1 MLAELHA
8 HTTYSRGKKIFYES
22 VSTPAEM
29 LARAKRLGLG
39 MLAITDHDEIRG
51 ALAAKRLE
59 KKYGV
64 KVIVGEEITTKS
76 GHLLALGINELVR
89 PGMTVRESVEAVH
102 SQGGIAIAP
111 HPFDFK
117 RNGIRL
123 ESKHCDAI
131 EVFNAMSIDR
141 LTNRRAVRFAKKLGM
156 PVTAG
161 SDAHGELMLG
171 YGLVEAE
178 SEEVDSFLKDIKGG
192 NLKLKVDYMPLEAI
206 RDTAIK
212 KLCMSY
218 DYTMNYIEKNYNWPQ
233 RVIAKSM
240 MDIVSSQARGIDSF
254 LKVVSYMAYGGV
266 LFYSGFT
273 NLVGF
278 SALENRVKRI

>member
-8 HTTYSRGKKIFYES
+8 HTTFSRGKKIFYES
-22 VSTPAEM
+22 VSTPEEM
-29 LARAKRLGLG
+29 MRRARKLGIEVLAV
-39 MLAITDHDEIRG
+39 TDHDEIRG
-51 ALAAKRLE
+51 ALAAKKLE
-59 KKYGV
+59 KRYGV
-64 KVIVGEEITTKS
+64 RVIIGEEITTKS
-76 GHLLALGINELVR
+76 GHLLALGISELVR
-89 PGMTVRESVEAVH
+89 PGMSVKETVEEIHR
-102 SQGGIAIAP
+102 QGGIAVAP

-123 ESKHCDAI
+123 ESKYCDAI

-171 YGLVEAE
+171 YGLVETA
-178 SEEVDSFLKDIKGG
+178 SDDIDGLLADIKEGG
-192 NLKLKVDYMPLEAI
+192 LRLKVDYMPLEAI

-218 DYTMNYIEKNYNWPQ
+218 DYTMKYIEENYSWPQ
-233 RVIAKSM
+233 RVIAKAF
-240 MDIVSSQARGIDSF
+240 MDVVNSQARGIDSF

-278 SALENRVKRI
+278 RALENRVKRI

>member
-8 HTTYSRGKKIFYES
+8 HTTFSRGKKIFYES
-22 VSTPAEM
+22 VSTPEEM
-29 LARAKRLGLG
+29 MRRARELGIG

-59 KKYGV
+59 KKHRV
-64 KVIVGEEITTKS
+64 KVIIGEEVTTRS
-76 GHLLALGINELVR
+76 GHLLALGISELVR
-89 PGMTVRESVEAVH
+89 PGMSVKETVEAIH
-102 SQGGIAIAP
+102 SQGGIAVAP

-123 ESKHCDAI
+123 ESKYCDAI

-156 PVTAG
+156 PATAG
-161 SDAHGELMLG
+161 SDAHSDLMLG
-171 YGLVEAE
+171 YGLVETA
-178 SEEVDSFLKDIKGG
+178 SDDIDGFLGDIKEGG
-192 NLKLKVDYMPLEAI
+192 LKLKVDYMPLEAI

-218 DYTMNYIEKNYNWPQ
+218 DYTMKYIEENYNWPQ
-233 RVIAKSM
+233 RVIARSM
-240 MDIVSSQARGIDSF
+240 MDIVNSQARGIDSF